1 MSLIWKIIATYP
13 GEQAKR
19 GSRKVYKKECLEN
32 PIFKY
37 YREKLDTYDAKRVK
51 RHLPTLHIHLY
62 IELVV
67 LTNG

>member
-1 MSLIWKIIATYP
+1 MALIWKIIATYL

-37 YREKLDTYDAKRVK
+37 YREKLDTYANVK
-51 RHLPTLHIHLY
+51 ILKGYFSLWYNNLY
-62 IELVV
+62 D
-67 LTNG
+67 T

>member
-1 MSLIWKIIATYP
+1 VALIWKIIATYP

-37 YREKLDTYDAKRVK
+37 YREKLDTYF
-51 RHLPTLHIHLY
+51 LGILFETG
-62 IELVV
+62 IEFC
-67 LTNG
+67 

>member
-1 MSLIWKIIATYP
+1 LIWKIIATYP

-37 YREKLDTYDAKRVK
+37 YREKLDTYSVAIRFNFPCTTCII
-51 RHLPTLHIHLY
+51 R
-62 IELVV
+62 IEFS
-67 LTNG
+67 

>member
-1 MSLIWKIIATYP
+1 MALIWKIIATYP

-37 YREKLDTYDAKRVK
+37 YREKLDTYGIVLLLDNENS
-51 RHLPTLHIHLY
+51 HLY
-62 IELVV
+62 NENVYFTIFL
-67 LTNG
+67 

>member
-1 MSLIWKIIATYP
+1 VALIWKIIATYP

-37 YREKLDTYDAKRVK
+37 YREKLDTYAAAGAVAVY
-51 RHLPTLHIHLY
+51 LFL
-62 IELVV
+62 
-67 LTNG
+67 G